1 MSTQPRF
8 KDVSLTFRANPVT
21 GDVVT
26 LLDDDAVKA
35 SVKNLVLTM
44 NYEIPFHPEIG
55 CAVMTSLFDNFSP
68 ATAIN
73 IRRSIMDVLQ
83 NFEPRVTVL
92 GVDVQVDPDAN
103 GYNAMIIFR
112 IINRPEPV
120 TITLFLQKE
129 R

>member
-1 MSTQPRF
+1 MAIKPRF
-8 KDVSLTFRANPVT
+8 KDISLTFRANPVT
-21 GDVVT
+21 GDIVT

-35 SVKNLVLTM
+35 SVKNLILTM

-68 ATAIN
+68 TTAII
-73 IRRSIMDVLQ
+73 IRRSIIDVLQ

-92 GVDVQVDPDAN
+92 DVNVQVDPDN
-103 GYNAMIIFR
+103 YGYNVMIIFR
-112 IINRPEPV
+112 IINRPESV
-120 TITLFLQKE
+120 TITVFLQKE